1 MQFFTMNYLMTM
13 QRLPQLDRKIIGYG
27 VLWTLA
33 IAAAVT
39 WIIA

>member
-1 MQFFTMNYLMTM
+1 MQFLTMNYLVTM
-13 QRLPQLDRKIIGYG
+13 QQLPQLDRKIVGYG